1 VYEAM
6 NDGAGIPTVVL
17 HPVHPP
23 GLSDLL
29 AEQAGITVDVATDD
43 NAVVDALEAG
53 AEVLVTY
60 RWEHRYLTASL
71 RWVQAIS
78 AGIEQFPVDEFRA
91 RGVRLTSARGAHAP
105 AVAEHALALL
115 FILARRIGEAMRDVP
130 DRRWHPYRPAYEL
143 SGRTLGILG
152 LGTIG
157 EEIAVRASGLGMRV
171 VGSKRR
177 PDRYEG
183 VAEWVGGPD
192 GTLEVCREAD
202 VVVITLPH
210 AEDTIGLVGPEEL
223 EALRGGWLVN
233 VGRGSV
239 VDEPA
244 LITALADGTLLG
256 AGLDVF
262 AAEPLP
268 ADSPLWDLP
277 NVVIT
282 PHSAW
287 SSDRL
292 AVRLADLFGENLAAF
307 RGSGNWR
314 NLVV

>member
-1 VYEAM
+1 M
-6 NDGAGIPTVVL
+6 NRGAGIPLAVV
-17 HPVHPP
+17 HPIQPP

-29 AEQAGITVDVATDD
+29 AELDGIAVDAPGDD
-43 NAVVDALEAG
+43 DAVVDALETG
-53 AEVLVTY
+53 AEILVTY
-60 RWEHRYLTASL
+60 RWEDRYLTASL

-78 AGIEQFPVDEFRA
+78 AGLDQFPLEAFQEQ
-91 RGVRLTSARGAHAP
+91 GVRLTSARGVHAI

-115 FILARRIGEAMRDVP
+115 LIMARRIGEAMRDVS

-143 SGRTLGILG
+143 AWRTLGILG

-157 EEIAVRASGLGMRV
+157 EEIAVRAAGLGMRV

-177 PDRYEG
+177 PDRYDG
-183 VAEWVGGPD
+183 VAEWVVGPD
-192 GTLEVCREAD
+192 GTLEVCRVAD
-202 VVVITLPH
+202 AVVVVLPQ
-210 AEDTIGLVGPEEL
+210 AEDTAGLIGADEL

-239 VDEPA
+239 VDEQA
-244 LITALADGTLLG
+244 LIAALRDGTLLG

-268 ADSPLWDLP
+268 SDSPLWEMP

-292 AVRLADLFGENLAAF
+292 AVRLADLFAENLIAY
-307 RGSGNWR
+307 RDEGEWR
-314 NLVV
+314 NLVE